1 MKEMET
7 YKDRAGCMKKAFENL
22 ESRNMLEAGDV
33 VAAGVSGG
41 ADSVCLL
48 LVLKAYAESHPEKK
62 LQIKAVHVEHG
73 IRGEESLEDARFV
86 KALCEQWEIPLTVVS
101 EDVREKARREH
112 LTVEEAGRQVR
123 YQAFEEVAG
132 PGGKIAVAHNA
143 GDQAETILWNLARG
157 SGIAGLCGMRKVR
170 GKILRPL
177 MNVPRRE
184 IEVFLRENGVSWRT
198 DSTNLTLEYT
208 RNKIRSQAVPALESV
223 NARAVE
229 HLGALGERM
238 DKVYVYLLG
247 KGEEWLLNHSC
258 IQTEKMEI
266 SFPAEAFLRLEEVE
280 QDFVLQAVLE
290 KLGSGRKDLTAVH
303 LAGMKALAASQSG
316 KKLSNLPGN
325 LEASRDGSWYRLY
338 EKPKQEK
345 SAQEARQVMDEAELP
360 VPGEVRYGRW
370 MAAARSFPM
379 PESGFAEV
387 EKIFRK
393 NEYTKWLDYDTIDD
407 TIRLRSRRAGDYLT
421 IAPGCR
427 RKKLKQY
434 FIDEKIPKEERDKI
448 PLIASGSHI
457 LLAGQRMSEACKI
470 TDQTKRILEIQIWEE
485 ENHGR

>member
-177 MNVPRRE
+177 LNVPRRE

-229 HLGALGERM
+229 HLGAL
-238 DKVYVYLLG
+238 
-247 KGEEWLLNHSC
+247 
-258 IQTEKMEI
+258 
-266 SFPAEAFLRLEEVE
+266 
-280 QDFVLQAVLE
+280 
-290 KLGSGRKDLTAVH
+290 
-303 LAGMKALAASQSG
+303 
-316 KKLSNLPGN
+316 
-325 LEASRDGSWYRLY
+325 
-338 EKPKQEK
+338 
-345 SAQEARQVMDEAELP
+345 
-360 VPGEVRYGRW
+360 
-370 MAAARSFPM
+370 
-379 PESGFAEV
+379 
-387 EKIFRK
+387 
-393 NEYTKWLDYDTIDD
+393 
-407 TIRLRSRRAGDYLT
+407 
-421 IAPGCR
+421 
-427 RKKLKQY
+427 
-434 FIDEKIPKEERDKI
+434 
-448 PLIASGSHI
+448 
-457 LLAGQRMSEACKI
+457 
-470 TDQTKRILEIQIWEE
+470 
-485 ENHGR
+485 

>member
-1 MKEMET
+1 
-7 YKDRAGCMKKAFENL
+7 
-22 ESRNMLEAGDV
+22 
-33 VAAGVSGG
+33 
-41 ADSVCLL
+41 
-48 LVLKAYAESHPEKK
+48 
-62 LQIKAVHVEHG
+62 
-73 IRGEESLEDARFV
+73 
-86 KALCEQWEIPLTVVS
+86 
-101 EDVREKARREH
+101 
-112 LTVEEAGRQVR
+112 
-123 YQAFEEVAG
+123 
-132 PGGKIAVAHNA
+132 
-143 GDQAETILWNLARG
+143 
-157 SGIAGLCGMRKVR
+157 
-170 GKILRPL
+170 
-177 MNVPRRE
+177 
-184 IEVFLRENGVSWRT
+184 
-198 DSTNLTLEYT
+198 
-208 RNKIRSQAVPALESV
+208 
-223 NARAVE
+223 
-229 HLGALGERM
+229 
-238 DKVYVYLLG
+238 
-247 KGEEWLLNHSC
+247 
-258 IQTEKMEI
+258 MEI
-266 SFPAEAFLRLEEVE
+266 SFPAEAFLQLEEVE
-280 QDFVLQAVLE
+280 QDFVLQAALE

-316 KKLSNLPGN
+316 KKLSNLPGS
-325 LEASRDGSWYRLY
+325 LEVSRDGSRYRLY

-345 SAQEARQVMDEAELP
+345 PAQEAGQAMDEAELP

-393 NEYTKWLDYDTIDD
+393 NEYTKWLDYDTIED